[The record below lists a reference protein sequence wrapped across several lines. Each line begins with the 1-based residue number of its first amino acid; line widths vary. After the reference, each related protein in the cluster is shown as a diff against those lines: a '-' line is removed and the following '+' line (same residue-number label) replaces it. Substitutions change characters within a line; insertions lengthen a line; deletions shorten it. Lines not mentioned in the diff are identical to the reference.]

1 MLILGLESSAK
12 AASAAL
18 CRDGELIAQYSQCS
32 GLTHSRTLLPM
43 VEDLL
48 RNTETR
54 LDDVDA
60 VAVAR
65 GPGSFTGIRIGVA
78 AVKGLCWASEKP
90 VIGVSTLAAMAW
102 NGAAAGE
109 GSLICCCMDARRQQ
123 VYNALFEIR
132 DAKPA
137 RLVPDRA
144 ISLEELA
151 RGLGKYE
158 KRVFLVGDG
167 AKLCYNRLGE
177 LGIAGTIAPEPV
189 LQQSAYGV
197 CRAAED
203 EPVRPAAELLPVYL
217 RLSQA
222 ERERQSRLSRT

>member
-60 VAVAR
+60 VAVAC

-78 AVKGLCWASEKP
+78 AVKGLCWAAEKP
-90 VIGVSTLAAMAW
+90 AIGVSTLAAMAW
-102 NGAAAGE
+102 NGVAAGE
-109 GSLICCCMDARRQQ
+109 SSLICCCMDARRQQ

-151 RGLGKYE
+151 RELEKYE

-222 ERERQSRLSRT
+222 ERERQSRMPRT